1 VGQHTAFPTAVQK
14 VDRINLMTFGLSS
27 ATYHA
32 DYTKM
37 REAVET
43 LMKEAGVPAHKI
55 FIGLPAYGTHK
66 RTGETKAYHDLARE
80 YLGTDNNNNN
90 DDPVVSLHKRIELGG
105 GFLVDSPA
113 AIQAKVRF
121 AIQKGLGGVFFWE
134 LGQDQDRVL
143 LAAAARQ
150 AGKII
155 PPPQGGDKAVPAT
168 TTLAASTAEEEEE
181 RESAE
186 TTTAETAHDEL

>member
-1 VGQHTAFPTAVQK
+1 
-14 VDRINLMTFGLSS
+14 MTYGLSS

-43 LMKEAGVPAHKI
+43 LMNEASVPAHKI

-80 YLGTDNNNNN
+80 YLRTADNNNNN

-150 AGKII
+150 VGKII
-155 PPPQGGDKAVPAT
+155 PPQRGGEKPAVPPATAT
-168 TTLAASTAEEEEE
+168 TMASTAEEEKL
-181 RESAE
+181 ESAE
-186 TTTAETAHDEL
+186 TTTTAETAHDEL

>member
-1 VGQHTAFPTAVQK
+1 
-14 VDRINLMTFGLSS
+14 MTYGLSS

-37 REAVET
+37 RDAVET
-43 LMKEAGVPAHKI
+43 LMNEAGVPAHKI

-80 YLGTDNNNNN
+80 YLLAAADNNNNN

-150 AGKII
+150 AGKMI
-155 PPPQGGDKAVPAT
+155 PPPRVEKPVPAT
-168 TTLAASTAEEEEE
+168 TTTMASTAEEEEL
-181 RESAE
+181 ESAA
-186 TTTAETAHDEL
+186 TTTTETAHDEL